1 MVLSAITVAVVE
13 IDRPKGTF
21 LGPANGAEP
30 VIGFLFKGFHL
41 GVIVILVAADSA
53 DLEHFSHL
61 QSDRVTSIRQ
71 VIGNGLG

>member
-1 MVLSAITVAVVE
+1 MVLSAITVAVVVVDGLE
-13 IDRPKGTF
+13 GAF
-21 LGPANGAEP
+21 FGPTNGAEA

-61 QSDRVTSIRQ
+61 QSGRVTSIRQ